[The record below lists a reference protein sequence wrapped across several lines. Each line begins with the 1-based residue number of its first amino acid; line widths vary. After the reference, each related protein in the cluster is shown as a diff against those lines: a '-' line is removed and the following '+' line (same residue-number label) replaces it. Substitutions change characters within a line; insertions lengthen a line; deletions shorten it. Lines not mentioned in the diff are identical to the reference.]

1 MFYRKNLKKNLTV
14 LGMLS
19 SGLFASSESGA
30 QSAASWS
37 QARELV
43 TFSKKQ
49 YQKPSSSSKK
59 EKSFFF
65 AESSPGESS
74 REDADQ
80 PLINP
85 SSADLQKAEEILA
98 AAQKPAFKAA
108 ATFVDKL
115 TRPRCQAPPLA
126 DLMGEE
132 SDFGRAREHPP
143 LLVFVT
149 LSLSDDVLK
158 TLYREAS
165 KIGGRLVIR
174 GLVEG
179 SFPKTRER
187 LIALKIGAE
196 IDPPAFE
203 AFKVKRVPTFV
214 YVGQGARDTNK
225 TPPHDRLQGN
235 VSLSYALEQF
245 EKSGEIPGAEN
256 LLERLGS
263 S

>member
-1 MFYRKNLKKNLTV
+1 MTYRAKLKKFLMV
-14 LGMLS
+14 LGVLS
-19 SGLFASSESGA
+19 SGLFASFDSVA
-30 QSAASWS
+30 QSRASRS

-43 TFSKKQ
+43 TLSKKQ
-49 YQKPSSSSKK
+49 FQKPSSSKKK

-65 AESSPGESS
+65 AESSSSS
-74 REDADQ
+74 RGQEDQ

-85 SSADLQKAEEILA
+85 SQADLQKAEKILN

-108 ATFVDKL
+108 VTFVDKV
-115 TRPRCQAPPLA
+115 TGPRCQAPPLA

-174 GLVEG
+174 GLVDN
-179 SFPKTRER
+179 SFPKTHER
-187 LIALKIGAE
+187 LMALNIGAE

-214 YVGQGARDTNK
+214 YVGRGLQETNK

-245 EKSGEIPGAEN
+245 KKSGEIPGAEN
-256 LLERLGS
+256 LLTRLGS